1 MRIIW
6 SLFFLSFHVFH
17 FSFIYCQ
24 DLLKANDVHSIMQQI
39 LKEHVDKHEVTEKM
53 IHSSIIYYIEQ
64 FDPNFMY
71 LLESEVVPF
80 IRLSQQE
87 LNQVIQQYKNSNFEI
102 FEQLN
107 DVIQKSIIRSRN
119 MRKEIEQEAKNQ
131 LFHFQSGQSYST
143 EPTLFPQTKKELQ
156 DHILINLN
164 NFIEKQK
171 SRFGQAL
178 TSSKK
183 EQILHVY
190 DMKLREFENQYLY
203 QNDKGESLPPL
214 EKENLFSIH
223 LLKAMAKSLD
233 SHTSFYQD
241 NEAYDLRVKLQKEFN
256 GIGVLV
262 KETNNEIVI
271 SRLLEEGPAAKSGLI
286 KPGDVILEI
295 DGISISDLSFDQ
307 VMDKLRDE
315 RNTQIK
321 LVLKHPGEKEGDG
334 IYSVELKRVMI
345 VLSKDRVDVKSENF
359 GNGLIGVI
367 TLHSFYQGKGLSSE
381 QDVKKA
387 IQDLEKKGN
396 LRGLILDLRDNSG
409 GFLAQAV
416 KVAGLFIT
424 SGVIVISKY
433 SNGSEKMYRDV
444 DGKTTYDGP
453 LIVLTSK
460 ATASAAEIVAQA
472 LQDYGV
478 ALIVGDEHTY
488 GKGTIQAQTVT
499 NNKSSSYFK
508 VTVGMYYTPSGKT
521 PQKNGVIPEI
531 VVPGHLNEVELGEIY
546 MDSVNPNTISPVL
559 NDKLTDLS
567 KDERAW
573 YLKYYTPFVQ
583 SKSSQWEIL
592 IPTLQKNSARRI
604 ANNKNYQLFLK
615 GPRLSEEEL
624 EDDHWDEGDKKTL
637 TFGVDDLQVQEAI
650 NIMKDMILMHDIQ
663 KVEAKDGKQ
672 AA

>member
-1 MRIIW
+1 MRIIS
-6 SLFFLSFHVFH
+6 SLFFVCFHLFH
-17 FSFIYCQ
+17 FSFIYSQ

-53 IHSSIIYYIEQ
+53 IRSSIIYYIEQ
-64 FDPNFMY
+64 FDPNYMY
-71 LLESEVVPF
+71 LLESEITPF
-80 IRLSQQE
+80 IRLSQRE
-87 LNQVIQQYKNSNFEI
+87 LNQTIQQYKNANFEI

-107 DVIQKSIIRSRN
+107 DVIQKSILRSRI

-131 LFHFQSGQSYST
+131 LFHFQSGQSYSV
-143 EPTLFPQTKKELQ
+143 EPTQFPKTKKELQ
-156 DHILINLN
+156 EHLLINLN
-164 NFIEKQK
+164 HFIEKQK
-171 SRFGQAL
+171 SRFGKAL
-178 TSSKK
+178 TASKK

-190 DMKLREFENQYLY
+190 EMKLREFENQYLY
-203 QNDKGESLPPL
+203 QNEKGETLPLL

-262 KETNNEIVI
+262 KESNDGIVI

-295 DGISISDLSFDQ
+295 DGISVSDLSFDQ

-315 RNTQIK
+315 RNPQIK
-321 LVLKHPGEKEGDG
+321 MVLKHRGEQKDEG
-334 IYSVELKRVMI
+334 IYSVELKRIMI
-345 VLSKDRVDVKSENF
+345 VLNNDRVDVKSEKF

-381 QDVKKA
+381 QDIKKA

-396 LRGLILDLRDNSG
+396 LRGLILDLRENSG

-424 SGVIVISKY
+424 SGVIVVSKY
-433 SNGSEKMYRDV
+433 SNGNEKMYRDV

-499 NNKSSSYFK
+499 NNKGSSYFK

-531 VVPGHLNEVELGEIY
+531 IVPGRWNHVELGEIY
-546 MDSVNPNTISPVL
+546 MDSVNPNTIPPVL
-559 NDKLTDLS
+559 DDKLEDLS
-567 KDERAW
+567 KNEKNW

-583 SKSSQWEIL
+583 RKSSQWESL
-592 IPTLQKNSARRI
+592 IPTLKKNSAHRI
-604 ANNKNYQLFLK
+604 ANNKNYQLFIN
-615 GPRLSEEEL
+615 GPQLTEDEL
-624 EDDHWDEGDKKTL
+624 EDEAWGSDKKSL
-637 TFGVDDLQVQEAI
+637 TYGVDDLQVQEAI
-650 NIMKDMILMHDIQ
+650 NIMKDMILLHDIQ
-663 KVEAKDGKQ
+663 KVELKDEKK